1 MRFHTEINTLSSHLT
16 TLILKKFQK
25 GGWHNYVR
33 ANKGKDNFWVFIYLA
48 RCGVIGYFTRLA
60 REGNREAKK
69 TWGPNSLGGPKI
81 LLKRLVMG
89 ATVKRVMG
97 V

>member
-1 MRFHTEINTLSSHLT
+1 MLEQIRVKTIFGCSYTWRGVGLLGTS
-16 TLILKKFQK
+16 Q
-25 GGWHNYVR
+25 GWQER
-33 ANKGKDNFWVFIYLA
+33 GTG
-48 RCGVIGYFTRLA
+48 RQ
-60 REGNREAKK
+60 KK